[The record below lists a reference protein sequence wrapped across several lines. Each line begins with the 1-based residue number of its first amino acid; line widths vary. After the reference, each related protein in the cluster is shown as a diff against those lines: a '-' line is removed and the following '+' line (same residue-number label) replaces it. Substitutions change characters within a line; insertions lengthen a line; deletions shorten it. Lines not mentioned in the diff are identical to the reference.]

1 MGVLG
6 GAKRGA
12 FFFKRKIMKE
22 LLEYLDRNGFT
33 YTVNNDGII
42 TIDNQTYELSLPNRD
57 EMLFDRGFHYIG
69 TPVRTD
75 NYIYQLGTFY
85 YTLRV
90 GDEAKVKLRMLK
102 YLGHV
107 DSDVPTYSFLGV
119 RGPYEL
125 LNGSG
130 DYADWCAKARFF
142 GVEVLGICEKNTLA
156 GVLKLRME
164 CDKNGLG
171 LAVGETVT
179 VYNQSKDLAY
189 DVKLYVRNE
198 TGWNNLL
205 SVNKEVNVVNGGRV
219 DEKTLLGLLDGLYV
233 VLDPKSLPF
242 RDIPREL
249 KNSYYQLDSVRFDDD
264 TRDRDYLLNLQS
276 YLSSPLLPTV
286 ICDAFY
292 LDEEYAFLKKTL
304 NYIAG
309 VSNDLSQNQYFKC
322 NEEYI
327 QEIRGLFSDGDQD
340 AMLDIIMFAIEN
352 TDRIARE
359 CKDFRIDLTQR
370 HLPRYKMTE
379 EEKAKYDSKEELFLD
394 LLLQGLEKMNLDEKE
409 YEKYAAR
416 LATEVDVIKYG
427 DVVDYFLILWDIVKW
442 CDKEGILTGFGRGS
456 GAGCLCAYLLGL
468 THIDPFDYDLL
479 FERFLNKGRVG
490 REVEVDV
497 VKITLDNNLDIELD
511 FDEKVR
517 IFRSGKELDINAQD
531 LRDGDRIISAGSRDI
546 SKMLERAEESV

>member
-1 MGVLG
+1 MGVKG
-6 GAKRGA
+6 GAGRGA
-12 FFFKRKIMKE
+12 SYFKRENMKE

-33 YTVNNDGII
+33 YIVNNDGII
-42 TIDNQTYELSLPNRD
+42 TIGGETYELSLPNRD
-57 EMLFDRGFHYIG
+57 GMLFDRGFHYVG
-69 TPVRTD
+69 TPISAD
-75 NYIYQLGTFY
+75 NYIYQLGTLY
-85 YTLRV
+85 YTLRK

-164 CDKNGLG
+164 CDKNGMG

-198 TGWNNLL
+198 EGWNNLL
-205 SVNKEVNVVNGGRV
+205 SVNKEINVVNGGRV
-219 DEKTLLGLLDGLYV
+219 DEKTLFGLLDGLYV

-242 RDIPREL
+242 KEMPREL

-264 TRDRDYLLNLQS
+264 TRDRDYLLNLQA
-276 YLSSPLLPTV
+276 YLTSSLLPTV

-304 NYIAG
+304 NYMSG

-327 QEIRGLFSDGDQD
+327 QEMHSLFSDGDQD

-379 EEKAKYDSKEELFLD
+379 EEKARYDSKEELFLD
-394 LLLQGLEKMNLDEKE
+394 LVMKGLEEMGVSEEE
-409 YEKYAAR
+409 YEKYADR
-416 LATEVDVIKYG
+416 LATEIDVIKEG
-427 DVVDYFLILWDIVKW
+427 DVIDYFLILWDIVKW
-442 CDKEGILTGFGRGS
+442 CNKEGILTGFGRGS
-456 GAGCLCAYLLGL
+456 GCGSLVAMALGL
-468 THIDPFDYDLL
+468 THINPFDYDLL
-479 FERFLNKGRVG
+479 FERFLNRGRMGGMVD
-490 REVEVDV
+490 VDV
-497 VKITLDNNLDIELD
+497 VRVSLGEGVDVDLEMDDEVGIRRFGSEMFVKAKNLEEGDEILTVRSRKVEEL
-511 FDEKVR
+511 
-517 IFRSGKELDINAQD
+517 
-531 LRDGDRIISAGSRDI
+531 ISA
-546 SKMLERAEESV
+546 